1 VIRKAILV
9 AAVIYLAINAVQVA
23 MNPSVMAEGLGLAVV
38 VLLALFCY
46 YQKRHG
52 QIELWELGVLWASVL
67 IFVVYMAVKL
77 GGLV

>member
-1 VIRKAILV
+1 MIRKAILV

-23 MNPSVMAEGLGLAVV
+23 MNPSVITEGLGLAVV

-46 YQKRHG
+46 YQKRHD
-52 QIELWELGVLWASVL
+52 QLELWELGALWASVL